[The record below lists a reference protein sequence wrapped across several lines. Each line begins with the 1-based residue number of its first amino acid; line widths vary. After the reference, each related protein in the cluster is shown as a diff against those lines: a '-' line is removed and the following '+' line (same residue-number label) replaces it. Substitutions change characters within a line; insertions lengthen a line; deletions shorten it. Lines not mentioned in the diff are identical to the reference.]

1 MKRVLIVVIVAAAG
15 FIVWNNFIAP
25 RSAEASE
32 SRLADLEKQLE
43 AARSEMMQAGRT
55 AGMSGMDTTADV
67 EAAANEVER
76 IEGSLKMVM
85 KDLASPAA
93 RDRAARLQ
101 SKIEEFKRQIG
112 R

>member
-1 MKRVLIVVIVAAAG
+1 MKRVLIVVLVAAAG

-25 RSAEASE
+25 RSAQASE
-32 SRLADLEKQLE
+32 SRLAELERQLD
-43 AARSEMMQAGRT
+43 AARSQMLQAGRT

-85 KDLASPAA
+85 KDLATPAA
-93 RDRAARLQ
+93 RDRAAKLQ
-101 SKIEEFKRQIG
+101 SRIEDFKRQMG